1 MKERLIKIIIKSI
14 SSGSSGN
21 CYYVSD
27 GDTNILLDC
36 GIPVQKIKEFLWDE
50 GERLSDIDA
59 CLVTHSH
66 SDHVKSAQ
74 KLADMGIDVYASHG
88 TIAAAGLKNVRK
100 LKQIGILE
108 RDYEMFDIN
117 SFLICPFEVEHDATE
132 TVSFCLLS
140 KGKKEKIIYITD
152 TPYFKY
158 AIPEITHLMI
168 EANND
173 PEIIAQNVASGKINA
188 GHAKR
193 VVQNHMSIDTCLKT
207 IERMDRSRLKEIWL
221 LHLSKDN
228 AGDDFKRRVQELA
241 GCEVYVA

>member
-1 MKERLIKIIIKSI
+1 MIIKSI
-14 SSGSSGN
+14 ASGSSGN

-27 GDTNILLDC
+27 GTTNLLLDC

-50 GERLSDIDA
+50 GKRLSDIDA

-74 KLADMGIDVYASHG
+74 KLADMGIDVYTSAG
-88 TIAAAGLKNVRK
+88 TVKNAKLKNVFSFIEK
-100 LKQIGILE
+100 NIVGDYLDIFIKTILVKP
-108 RDYEMFDIN
+108 
-117 SFLICPFEVEHDATE
+117 LAVEHDAEGT
-132 TVSFCLLS
+132 TSFILSTRYYRLL
-140 KGKKEKIIYITD
+140 YITD
-152 TPYFKY
+152 TAIFKY
-158 AIPEITHLMI
+158 KVLGVTHLMI

-173 PEIIAQNVASGKINA
+173 PEIIAQNVADGKINA
-188 GHAKR
+188 AHAKR
-193 VVQNHMSIDTCLKT
+193 VVQNHMSIETCLKT
-207 IERMDRSRLKEIWL
+207 IERMDRSKLKEIWL

>member
-1 MKERLIKIIIKSI
+1 MIIKSI
-14 SSGSSGN
+14 ASGSSGN

-27 GDTNILLDC
+27 GETNILLDC
-36 GIPVQKIKEFLWDE
+36 GIPVQKIKEFLWNE
-50 GERLSDIDA
+50 GKRLSDIDA

-74 KLADMGIDVYASHG
+74 KLSNIGVDIWASNG
-88 TIAAAGLKNVRK
+88 TIETSK
-100 LKQIGILE
+100 LKGNHIHPVKDL
-108 RDYEMFDIN
+108 MVLCN
-117 SFLICPFEVEHDATE
+117 KTVATSLEVEHDAKE
-132 TVSFCLLS
+132 TLSFVIDTPSCMRIL
-140 KGKKEKIIYITD
+140 YITD

-158 AIPEITHLMI
+158 YIRAVTHLMI

-173 PEIIAQNVASGKINA
+173 SEIIAQNVTDGKINA
-188 GHAKR
+188 AHAKR
-193 VVQNHMSIDTCLKT
+193 VVQNHMSIETCLKT

-228 AGDDFKRRVQELA
+228 AGDDFKKRVQELA

>member
-1 MKERLIKIIIKSI
+1 MIIKPI
-14 SSGSSGN
+14 ASGSSGN

-27 GDTNILLDC
+27 GQTNILLDC

-50 GERLSDIDA
+50 GKRLSEIDA

-66 SDHVKSAQ
+66 GDHIRSAQ
-74 KLADMGIDVYASHG
+74 KLADIGVDVYASGG
-88 TIAAAGLKNVRK
+88 TISSAGLVGSKIHKVPQLDFGKNKTWIR
-100 LKQIGILE
+100 GA
-108 RDYEMFDIN
+108 F
-117 SFLICPFEVEHDATE
+117 FAGFEVEHDAPE
-132 TVSFCLLS
+132 TFGFVVGKDSELLL
-140 KGKKEKIIYITD
+140 YVTD
-152 TPYFKY
+152 TPLLRFNFTG
-158 AIPEITHLMI
+158 ITHLMI
-168 EANND
+168 EANHD
-173 PEIIAQNVASGKINA
+173 PAIISQNMAEGKISPE
-188 GHAKR
+188 HAKR